1 MITVGNNVIK
11 NQKNFWNDCIFHPT
25 DAVEDSWGKRILD
38 RIAKDKSIN
47 MVRVYA
53 MFEDIVYYDDEGK
66 VAYDFRLSDLRLD
79 YLVEK
84 GFDILIAYGM
94 IPEILASD
102 KEELS
107 NVSKNKTRYKGKMLY
122 TSKPNSIELWEE
134 ICYEYTKHIVERYG
148 EDTVAKWH
156 LHCYNEP
163 DIPPFFMRNM
173 DVEGEDAR
181 VLTREKEY
189 FKMYRGFVNGTTRVS
204 DKLHIGGPAI
214 AGKLVFLDAFLKDV
228 KKENLRLDYIAL
240 HNYAGMGY
248 RQAMERGFCVDHWLE
263 KHEEYM
269 EVIRNNGFEDTELVY
284 DEWGMAANGFFDV
297 DECPAFIA
305 RETEVFSAYY
315 AKLIYKIIERGYKL
329 AHLMICLS
337 GQHEMKY
344 DFTGFRNF
352 FSLNFFAK
360 PIYNGYILASKLHNG
375 LLEAKY
381 DNDSLFVTPTKNE
394 NDEYAVLISYSSD
407 KFQEDIPE
415 INEEVVFENIPENQN
430 VTIYCID
437 KENTNPYRLYER
449 MGLDR
454 NLSEENIR
462 ILREEGNIKPFKT
475 LTSKDKINLKLTPNS
490 VYLILTENKE

>member
-1 MITVGNNVIK
+1 
-11 NQKNFWNDCIFHPT
+11 
-25 DAVEDSWGKRILD
+25 
-38 RIAKDKSIN
+38 
-47 MVRVYA
+47 
-53 MFEDIVYYDDEGK
+53 
-66 VAYDFRLSDLRLD
+66 
-79 YLVEK
+79 
-84 GFDILIAYGM
+84 M

-102 KEELS
+102 KEES
-107 NVSKNKTRYKGKMLY
+107 SSVSKNKTRYKGKMLY

-148 EDTVAKWH
+148 EDTVSKWH

-163 DIPPFFMRNM
+163 DIEPFFMRNI
-173 DVEGEDAR
+173 DVVDEDAKA
-181 VLTREKEY
+181 LIREKEY
-189 FKMYRGFVNGTTRVS
+189 IKMYRGFVNGTTRVS
-204 DKLHIGGPAI
+204 DKLHIGGPAL
-214 AGKLVFLDAFLKDV
+214 ACNLVFFDTFLKDV
-228 KKENLRLDYIAL
+228 KKENLRLDYITL
-240 HNYAGMGY
+240 HNYAHTG
-248 RQAMERGFCVDHWLE
+248 RDNAMEKGFCVDNWL
-263 KHEEYM
+263 KMHEEYM

-284 DEWGMAANGFFDV
+284 DEWGMAAHGFNDV

-305 RETEVFSAYY
+305 RETEVYSAYY
-315 AKLIYKIIERGYKL
+315 AKLIYKIIECGYKIS
-329 AHLMICLS
+329 HLMICLS

-360 PIYNGYILASKLHNG
+360 PIYNGYILASKLHHG

-381 DNDSLFVTPTKNE
+381 DNDNIFVTPTKNE

-415 INEEVVFENIPENQN
+415 INEDLVFENIPDNQN

-462 ILREEGNIKPFKT
+462 ILRKEGKIKPFKT

-490 VYLILTENKE
+490 VYLVLTENKE

>member
-1 MITVGNNVIK
+1 MIGISNKVIK
-11 NQKNFWNDCIFHPT
+11 NQKNFWNGCVFHPT
-25 DAVEDSWGKRILD
+25 DAVEDSWGRRILD
-38 RIAKDKSIN
+38 RISKDKAIN

-84 GFDILIAYGM
+84 GFDIMIAYGM
-94 IPEILASD
+94 IPEILSSD
-102 KEELS
+102 KNELS
-107 NVSKNKTRYKGKMLY
+107 NVSKNATRYKGKMLY
-122 TSKPNSIELWEE
+122 TSKPNDIGLWEE

-148 EDTVAKWH
+148 EDVVSKWH

-163 DIPPFFMRNM
+163 DIGPFFMREM
-173 DVEGEDAR
+173 EEDGAEAR
-181 VLTREKEY
+181 TKVRVREY
-189 FKMYRGFVNGTTRVS
+189 LKMYKGFVNGITRIS
-204 DKLHIGGPAI
+204 DKLHIGGPAL
-214 AGKLVFLDAFLKDV
+214 AGNLMFLDEFLKDV
-228 KKENLRLDYIAL
+228 KKENVRLDYIAM
-240 HNYAGMGY
+240 HNYGGVGY
-248 RQAMERGFCVDHWLE
+248 KGAMEKGFCTDYWLE
-263 KHEEYM
+263 THENRM
-269 EVIRNNGFEDTELVY
+269 AVIRDNGFEDTEIVY

-305 RETEVFSAYY
+305 RETEVYSAYY
-315 AKLIYKIIERGYKL
+315 VKLIRQIIDRNYKMSN
-329 AHLMICLS
+329 LMICLS

-360 PIYNGYILASKLHNG
+360 PIYSAFILASKLYTG
-375 LLEAKY
+375 LVEAKHNN
-381 DNDSLFVTPTKNE
+381 DNLFVIPTKNE
-394 NDEYAVLISYSSD
+394 KDEYAVLLSYSSD

-415 INEEVVFENIPENQN
+415 INEDLVFENIPDNQN

-437 KENTNPYRLYER
+437 KENTNPYSLYER

-462 ILREEGNIKPFKT
+462 ILREEGKIKPFKT
-475 LTSKDKINLKLTPNS
+475 LTSKDKISLKLTPNS

>member
-38 RIAKDKSIN
+38 RISKDKSIN

-122 TSKPNSIELWEE
+122 TSKPNNIELWEE

-189 FKMYRGFVNGTTRVS
+189 IKMYRGFVNGTTRVS

-248 RQAMERGFCVDHWLE
+248 RQAGERGFCVDYWLC

-315 AKLIYKIIERGYKL
+315 AKLIYKIIERRYKFS
-329 AHLMICLS
+329 HLMICLS

-381 DNDSLFVTPTKNE
+381 DNENLFVTPTKNE

-415 INEEVVFENIPENQN
+415 INEEVVFENIPKNQN

-454 NLSEENIR
+454 NLSEENIK
-462 ILREEGNIKPFKT
+462 ILREEGNIKPYKT
-475 LTSKDKINLKLTPNS
+475 LTSDDKISLKLTPNC